1 MSSGDLTIISIHF
14 CDLLATCMTRCAF
27 NCTFYGDYEIAV
39 AICLHVLDRHLRD
52 VEGNLKGLTH
62 CLTLFPTFSDR
73 YMWTQL
79 IDITTILH
87 SGKSQRTVMIIDP
100 LGDAFLASRSC
111 TRSVRLI
118 PQPDKPGTML
128 SLQHVYEG
136 VVPWSLICFSTSS

>member
-27 NCTFYGDYEIAV
+27 NCTFYGDHKIAV

-62 CLTLFPTFSDR
+62 CLTLFSTFSDR

-79 IDITTILH
+79 IDIPAILH
-87 SGKSQRTVMIIDP
+87 SGKSQRTFAHGMDQLDSIGID
-100 LGDAFLASRSC
+100 DAEHGRSGQEDLRPVLMGPEE
-111 TRSVRLI
+111 T
-118 PQPDKPGTML
+118 KEAGAF
-128 SLQHVYEG
+128 G
-136 VVPWSLICFSTSS
+136 